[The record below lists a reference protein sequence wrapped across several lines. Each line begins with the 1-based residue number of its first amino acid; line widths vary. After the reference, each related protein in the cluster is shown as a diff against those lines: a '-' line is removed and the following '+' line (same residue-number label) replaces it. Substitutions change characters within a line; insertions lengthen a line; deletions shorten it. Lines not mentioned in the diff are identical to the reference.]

1 MGMAQIPP
9 KDLIKKYH
17 ECVNPNMSEVKNKCA
32 LVYFRELV
40 VSCCI
45 FENWPVFT
53 QNSPKSD
60 INVHRWAKG
69 QLLSF
74 KIQPSHRGFNL
85 LICQQIVTT
94 TQRRIYTFCL
104 KCEYYFF

>member
-45 FENWPVFT
+45 FEN
-53 QNSPKSD
+53 
-60 INVHRWAKG
+60 
-69 QLLSF
+69 
-74 KIQPSHRGFNL
+74 
-85 LICQQIVTT
+85 
-94 TQRRIYTFCL
+94 
-104 KCEYYFF
+104 